1 MVLHVP
7 IKSYHLVNKH
17 RQKDGYGHLPF
28 SNEKLL
34 LLLFRS
40 GSLGNLDSSIFEQRS
55 FYSEQSWANIQSKQ
69 EDTTKNNT
77 PKQKKDFKKS
87 ILKDRARCYGYES
100 ARNTENGARTWKLWD
115 KQ

>member
-1 MVLHVP
+1 MVRVICLSP
-7 IKSYHLVNKH
+7 TKIYSYCSSAIAQLENLIL
-17 RQKDGYGHLPF
+17 QS
-28 SNEKLL
+28 SNSDPST
-34 LLLFRS
+34 RS
-40 GSLGNLDSSIFEQRS
+40 NHQTT
-55 FYSEQSWANIQSKQ
+55 IQSKQ

-87 ILKDRARCYGYES
+87 VLKDRARCYGYES